1 MWGKEA
7 WTRRHQKHADNFPE
21 LESRKSLNTDR
32 NTKRRMG
39 GLLAYSSSMQ
49 RRDHEMRDLRILGLN
64 SEKDIVSPDH
74 KPYSRD

>member
-1 MWGKEA
+1 M
-7 WTRRHQKHADNFPE
+7 DNFPE
-21 LESRKSLNTDR
+21 LESRKSLDTYH

-39 GLLAYSSSMQ
+39 GLLAYGSSMQ
-49 RRDHEMRDLRILGLN
+49 RRDHEKVDLRVVGLN